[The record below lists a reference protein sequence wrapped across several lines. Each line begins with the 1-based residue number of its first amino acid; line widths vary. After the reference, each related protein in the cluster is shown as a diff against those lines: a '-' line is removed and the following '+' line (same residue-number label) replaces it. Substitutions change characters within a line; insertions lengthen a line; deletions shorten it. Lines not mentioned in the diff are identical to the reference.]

1 MKIRSLGW
9 AGIELS
15 AQGVSLVIDHV
26 VHTPIRQAALPDG
39 TLCLPGRPAAAAL
52 VTHLHSDHTD
62 VAAIEAAVGATG
74 LVFRPAPFHGTE
86 EEGVWTAGCEHDLK
100 ASALQVRVVQDWARI
115 DLAPFTITAVPAVDG
130 LGDPQ
135 VNWVVEADGQRVFH
149 GGDTTFHGYWWLIA
163 RRAGPIDVAVLP
175 INGAAV
181 QLPHMQPASPLPAVL
196 TPEQAAHAAAI
207 LQAKTVLPMH
217 FGIDEPPLY
226 VEQADALSR
235 LHAAA
240 APLALR
246 VVTLASGQVSEIAA

>member
-9 AGIELS
+9 AGVEIS

-26 VHTPIRQAALPDG
+26 VHTPILQAALPDG
-39 TLCLPGRPAAAAL
+39 TLRLPDQPAAAAL

-62 VAAIEAAVGATG
+62 VAAIEAAVGPTG

-86 EEGVWTAGCEHDLK
+86 EEGVWTAGCEHDLM
-100 ASALQVRVVQDWARI
+100 ASALQVRVVRDWARI
-115 DLAPFTITAVPAVDG
+115 ELSPFTITAVPAVDG

-135 VNWVVEADGQRVFH
+135 VNWVVEADGQRIFH
-149 GGDTTFHGYWWLIA
+149 GGDTTFHGFWWLIA
-163 RRAGPIDVAVLP
+163 RRVGPIDVAVLP

-207 LQAKTVLPMH
+207 LRAKTVLPMH
-217 FGIDEPPLY
+217 FGIDEPPFY

-240 APLALR
+240 APLSLR
-246 VVTLASGQVSEIAA
+246 VLALASGQASEIAA